1 MYLRT
6 RYGFRC
12 RLVRGTLRDDY
23 FGKEVVLQQIAAH
36 QRNDEDASDNRSDHH
51 LSRIVIRR
59 IIHRCHG
66 GPRLPGHGRAVALLA
81 ALLVSALLWAC
92 LLIAALLVA
101 TLLRLCLLVTALLLV
116 SALLI
121 ATSLLVSALLVAALL
136 RLCLLVAALLIATLL
151 RLCLLV
157 SALLVAA
164 LLLVA
169 AHRLARI
176 RLAIVG
182 RELGTHDGL
191 SGR

>member
-12 RLVRGTLRDDY
+12 CLARGTLRDDY
-23 FGKEVVLQQIAAH
+23 FGKEVVLQQKAAH
-36 QRNDEDASDNRSDHH
+36 QRNDEDASDNRGNDH

-59 IIHRCHG
+59 IIHRYHG
-66 GPRLPGHGRAVALLA
+66 GPRLPGHGRAVALLD
-81 ALLVSALLWAC
+81 ALLIPALLWTR
-92 LLIAALLVA
+92 LLVAALLVA
-101 TLLRLCLLVTALLLV
+101 TLLLVSALLV
-116 SALLI
+116 SALLV
-121 ATSLLVSALLVAALL
+121 AALLVAALLLVSALLVAALL
-136 RLCLLVAALLIATLL
+136 RLCLLV
-151 RLCLLV
+151 
-157 SALLVAA
+157 SA
-164 LLLVA
+164 LLVA

>member
-101 TLLRLCLLVTALLLV
+101 TLLRLCLLVAALLI
-116 SALLI
+116 ATLLI
-121 ATSLLVSALLVAALL
+121 ATSLLV
-136 RLCLLVAALLIATLL
+136 ATLL

-164 LLLVA
+164 LLLVS

>member
-12 RLVRGTLRDDY
+12 RLVRGTLRDNN

-51 LSRIVIRR
+51 LSRSVTRR

-66 GPRLPGHGRAVALLA
+66 GPRLPGHGRAVVLLA
-81 ALLVSALLWAC
+81 ALLVPALLWAY

-101 TLLRLCLLVTALLLV
+101 
-116 SALLI
+116 
-121 ATSLLVSALLVAALL
+121 ALLV
-136 RLCLLVAALLIATLL
+136 ATLL

-164 LLLVA
+164 LLLVS

>member
-12 RLVRGTLRDDY
+12 RLVRGLRDNN

-66 GPRLPGHGRAVALLA
+66 GSRLPGHGRAVALLA
-81 ALLVSALLWAC
+81 ALLVPALLWAC

-101 TLLRLCLLVTALLLV
+101 ALLV
-116 SALLI
+116 
-121 ATSLLVSALLVAALL
+121 ATLLLVSALLVAA
-136 RLCLLVAALLIATLL
+136 LL

-164 LLLVA
+164 LLLVS

>member
-12 RLVRGTLRDDY
+12 RLVRVTLRDDY

-59 IIHRCHG
+59 ITHRCHG

-81 ALLVSALLWAC
+81 ALLVPALLWAC

-101 TLLRLCLLVTALLLV
+101 ALLVATLLLV
-116 SALLI
+116 SALLRLC
-121 ATSLLVSALLVAALL
+121 LLVSALLVATLLIAALL
-136 RLCLLVAALLIATLL
+136 VATLLVAALLIATLL

-164 LLLVA
+164 LLLVS

>member
-1 MYLRT
+1 M
-6 RYGFRC
+6 
-12 RLVRGTLRDDY
+12 RGTLRDDY

-101 TLLRLCLLVTALLLV
+101 TLLRLCLLVAALLLV

-164 LLLVA
+164 LLLVSA
-169 AHRLARI
+169 LLVSAHRLARI

>member
-6 RYGFRC
+6 RCGFRC
-12 RLVRGTLRDDY
+12 CLVRGTLRDNN
-23 FGKEVVLQQIAAH
+23 FGKEVVLQQKAAH
-36 QRNDEDASDNRSDHH
+36 QCNDEDASDNRGNDH

-59 IIHRCHG
+59 IIHRYHG
-66 GPRLPGHGRAVALLA
+66 GPRLPGHGRAVALLDA
-81 ALLVSALLWAC
+81 LLIPALLWTRLLVS
-92 LLIAALLVA
+92 ALLVA
-101 TLLRLCLLVTALLLV
+101 TLLLV
-116 SALLI
+116 SALLV
-121 ATSLLVSALLVAALL
+121 ATLLLVSALLVAALL
-136 RLCLLVAALLIATLL
+136 RLCLLVAALLVAALL

-164 LLLVA
+164 LLVAALLRLCLLVS
-169 AHRLARI
+169 AHRLTRI

>member
-1 MYLRT
+1 MYLCT

-66 GPRLPGHGRAVALLA
+66 GPRLSGHGRAVALLA

-92 LLIAALLVA
+92 LLIAALLVPA
-101 TLLRLCLLVTALLLV
+101 LLV
-116 SALLI
+116 STLLI
-121 ATSLLVSALLVAALL
+121 SALL
-136 RLCLLVAALLIATLL
+136 RLCLLVSALLVSTLLIATLLLVAALL

-164 LLLVA
+164 LLLVS

>member
-12 RLVRGTLRDDY
+12 RLVRGTLRDNN

-81 ALLVSALLWAC
+81 ALLVPALLWAC

-101 TLLRLCLLVTALLLV
+101 TLLV
-116 SALLI
+116 
-121 ATSLLVSALLVAALL
+121 ATLLLVSALLVAALL
-136 RLCLLVAALLIATLL
+136 RLCLLVSALLVATLLIATLL

-164 LLLVA
+164 LLLVS

>member
-6 RYGFRC
+6 RCGFRC
-12 RLVRGTLRDDY
+12 CLARGTLRDDN
-23 FGKEVVLQQIAAH
+23 FGKEVVLQQKAAH
-36 QRNDEDASDNRSDHH
+36 QRNDEDASDNRGNDH

-59 IIHRCHG
+59 IIHRYHG

-81 ALLVSALLWAC
+81 ALLVPALLWAC
-92 LLIAALLVA
+92 LLIAALLGA
-101 TLLRLCLLVTALLLV
+101 CLLV
-116 SALLI
+116 SALLGSCLLVS
-121 ATSLLVSALLVAALL
+121 ALLVSALLVSALLVAT
-136 RLCLLVAALLIATLL
+136 LLVATLLIATLL

>member
-12 RLVRGTLRDDY
+12 CLARGTLRDDY
-23 FGKEVVLQQIAAH
+23 FGKEVVLQQKAAH
-36 QRNDEDASDNRSDHH
+36 QRNDEDASDNRGNDH

-59 IIHRCHG
+59 IIHRYHG
-66 GPRLPGHGRAVALLA
+66 GPRLPGHGRAVALLDA
-81 ALLVSALLWAC
+81 LLIPALLWTRLLVATLLLVSALLV
-92 LLIAALLVA
+92 AALLVA
-101 TLLRLCLLVTALLLV
+101 ALLRLCLLV
-116 SALLI
+116 SALLV
-121 ATSLLVSALLVAALL
+121 ATLLLVSALLVAALL
-136 RLCLLVAALLIATLL
+136 RLCLLV
-151 RLCLLV
+151 
-157 SALLVAA
+157 SALLVS
-164 LLLVA
+164 

>member
-81 ALLVSALLWAC
+81 ALLVPALLWAC

-101 TLLRLCLLVTALLLV
+101 TLLVATLLRLCLLV
-116 SALLI
+116 
-121 ATSLLVSALLVAALL
+121 ATLLVAALL
-136 RLCLLVAALLIATLL
+136 RLCLLVAALL
-151 RLCLLV
+151 
-157 SALLVAA
+157 VAA
-164 LLLVA
+164 LLLVS

>member
-12 RLVRGTLRDDY
+12 RLVRGTLRDNN

-51 LSRIVIRR
+51 LSRSVTRR

-66 GPRLPGHGRAVALLA
+66 GPRLPGHGRAVVLLA
-81 ALLVSALLWAC
+81 ALLVPALLWAC
-92 LLIAALLVA
+92 LLIAALLGS
-101 TLLRLCLLVTALLLV
+101 CLLV
-116 SALLI
+116 SALLVS
-121 ATSLLVSALLVAALL
+121 ALLVSALLVAT
-136 RLCLLVAALLIATLL
+136 LLIATLL

-157 SALLVAA
+157 AALLVAA

-169 AHRLARI
+169 AHRLTRI

>member
-12 RLVRGTLRDDY
+12 RLVRGTLRDNN

-59 IIHRCHG
+59 ITHRCHG

-81 ALLVSALLWAC
+81 ALLVPALLWAC

-101 TLLRLCLLVTALLLV
+101 ALLRLC
-116 SALLI
+116 
-121 ATSLLVSALLVAALL
+121 LLVSALLVAT
-136 RLCLLVAALLIATLL
+136 LLIATLL

>member
-59 IIHRCHG
+59 IIPRCHG

-81 ALLVSALLWAC
+81 ALLVPALLWAC

-101 TLLRLCLLVTALLLV
+101 TLLVATLLVATLLVATLLRLCLLV
-116 SALLI
+116 
-121 ATSLLVSALLVAALL
+121 ATLLVAALL
-136 RLCLLVAALLIATLL
+136 RLCLLVAALL
-151 RLCLLV
+151 
-157 SALLVAA
+157 VAA
-164 LLLVA
+164 LLLVS

>member
-12 RLVRGTLRDDY
+12 RLVRGTLRDNN

-51 LSRIVIRR
+51 LSRSVTRR

-81 ALLVSALLWAC
+81 ALLVPALLWAFFMISDLLGSC
-92 LLIAALLVA
+92 LM
-101 TLLRLCLLVTALLLV
+101 V
-116 SALLI
+116 SA
-121 ATSLLVSALLVAALL
+121 LLVSALLVAALL
-136 RLCLLVAALLIATLL
+136 RLCLLVATLLVAALL

-164 LLLVA
+164 LLLVS

>member
-12 RLVRGTLRDDY
+12 RLVRGTLRDNN

-51 LSRIVIRR
+51 LSRSVTRR

-81 ALLVSALLWAC
+81 ALLVPALLWAC
-92 LLIAALLVA
+92 LLIAALLGS
-101 TLLRLCLLVTALLLV
+101 C
-116 SALLI
+116 
-121 ATSLLVSALLVAALL
+121 LLVSALLVAALL
-136 RLCLLVAALLIATLL
+136 RLCLLVATLLVAALL

-157 SALLVAA
+157 STLLVAA
-164 LLLVA
+164 LLLVS

>member
-12 RLVRGTLRDDY
+12 CLARGTLRDDY
-23 FGKEVVLQQIAAH
+23 FGKEVVLQQKTAH
-36 QRNDEDASDNRSDHH
+36 QRNDEDASDNRGNDH

-59 IIHRCHG
+59 IIHRYHG
-66 GPRLPGHGRAVALLA
+66 GPRLPGHGRAVALLDA
-81 ALLVSALLWAC
+81 LLIPALLWTRLLVS
-92 LLIAALLVA
+92 ALLVA
-101 TLLRLCLLVTALLLV
+101 TLLLV
-116 SALLI
+116 SALLV
-121 ATSLLVSALLVAALL
+121 AALLVAALL
-136 RLCLLVAALLIATLL
+136 RLCLLVSALLVATLLLVSALLVAALLVAALL

-157 SALLVAA
+157 SALLVS
-164 LLLVA
+164 

>member
-12 RLVRGTLRDDY
+12 RLVRGTLRDNN

-101 TLLRLCLLVTALLLV
+101 TLLRLCLLVATLLV
-116 SALLI
+116 AALLI
-121 ATSLLVSALLVAALL
+121 ATSLLVAALL
-136 RLCLLVAALLIATLL
+136 RLCLLVSALLI
-151 RLCLLV
+151 
-157 SALLVAA
+157 SA
-164 LLLVA
+164 LLLVS

>member
-1 MYLRT
+1 MYLHT

-101 TLLRLCLLVTALLLV
+101 TLLRLCLLVAALLI
-116 SALLI
+116 ATLLI
-121 ATSLLVSALLVAALL
+121 ATSLLV
-136 RLCLLVAALLIATLL
+136 ATLL

-164 LLLVA
+164 LLLVS

>member
-12 RLVRGTLRDDY
+12 RLVRGLRDNN

-66 GPRLPGHGRAVALLA
+66 GSRLPGHGRAVALLA
-81 ALLVSALLWAC
+81 ALLVPALLWAC

-101 TLLRLCLLVTALLLV
+101 ALLVATLLLV
-116 SALLI
+116 SA
-121 ATSLLVSALLVAALL
+121 
-136 RLCLLVAALLIATLL
+136 LL

-157 SALLVAA
+157 SALLVATLLIAALLVATLLVAALLRLCLLVSA
-164 LLLVA
+164 LLLVS

>member
-51 LSRIVIRR
+51 LSRSVTRR

-81 ALLVSALLWAC
+81 ALLVPALLWAC

-101 TLLRLCLLVTALLLV
+101 TLLLVA
-116 SALLI
+116 ALLI
-121 ATSLLVSALLVAALL
+121 ATSLLVAALL
-136 RLCLLVAALLIATLL
+136 RLCLLVSALLIATLL

-164 LLLVA
+164 LLLVS

-182 RELGTHDGL
+182 RELGTHGGL

>member
-101 TLLRLCLLVTALLLV
+101 TLLRLCLLVSALLV
-116 SALLI
+116 SA
-121 ATSLLVSALLVAALL
+121 LLVSALLVAT
-136 RLCLLVAALLIATLL
+136 LLIATLL

>member
-1 MYLRT
+1 MYLHT

-51 LSRIVIRR
+51 LSRIVVRR
-59 IIHRCHG
+59 ITHRCHG
-66 GPRLPGHGRAVALLA
+66 GPRLPGYGRAVALLA
-81 ALLVSALLWAC
+81 ALLVPALLWAC
-92 LLIAALLVA
+92 LLIAALLVSTLLISALLRLRLLVSALLVSTLLIA
-101 TLLRLCLLVTALLLV
+101 TLLRLCLLVST
-116 SALLI
+116 
-121 ATSLLVSALLVAALL
+121 
-136 RLCLLVAALLIATLL
+136 LLIATLL

-164 LLLVA
+164 LLLVS

>member
-59 IIHRCHG
+59 ITHRCHG

-81 ALLVSALLWAC
+81 ALLVPALLWAC

-101 TLLRLCLLVTALLLV
+101 T
-116 SALLI
+116 
-121 ATSLLVSALLVAALL
+121 
-136 RLCLLVAALLIATLL
+136 LLVAALLIATLL

-157 SALLVAA
+157 SALLVSA
-164 LLLVA
+164 LLLVS

>member
-6 RYGFRC
+6 RCGFRC
-12 RLVRGTLRDDY
+12 CLVRGTLRDDY
-23 FGKEVVLQQIAAH
+23 FGKEVVLQQKAAH
-36 QRNDEDASDNRSDHH
+36 QRNDEDASDNRGNDH

-59 IIHRCHG
+59 IIHRYHG
-66 GPRLPGHGRAVALLA
+66 GPRLPGHGRAVALLDA
-81 ALLVSALLWAC
+81 LLIPALLWTRLLVSALL
-92 LLIAALLVA
+92 VA
-101 TLLRLCLLVTALLLV
+101 T
-116 SALLI
+116 
-121 ATSLLVSALLVAALL
+121 LLVAALL
-136 RLCLLVAALLIATLL
+136 RLCLLVSALLVSALLVSALLVSALL

-157 SALLVAA
+157 S
-164 LLLVA
+164 

>member
-12 RLVRGTLRDDY
+12 RLVRGTLRDNN

-51 LSRIVIRR
+51 LSRSVTRR

-81 ALLVSALLWAC
+81 ALLVPALLWAC
-92 LLIAALLVA
+92 LLIAALLGSCLLVSALLVA
-101 TLLRLCLLVTALLLV
+101 TLLRLCLLV
-116 SALLI
+116 SALLV
-121 ATSLLVSALLVAALL
+121 ATLLRLCLLVSALLVAT
-136 RLCLLVAALLIATLL
+136 LLIATLL

>member
-12 RLVRGTLRDDY
+12 RLVRGTLRDNN

-51 LSRIVIRR
+51 LSRSVTRR

-81 ALLVSALLWAC
+81 ALLVPALLWAC
-92 LLIAALLVA
+92 LL
-101 TLLRLCLLVTALLLV
+101 V
-116 SALLI
+116 SA
-121 ATSLLVSALLVAALL
+121 LLVSALLVAALL
-136 RLCLLVAALLIATLL
+136 RLCLLVATLLVAALL

-157 SALLVAA
+157 STLLVAA
-164 LLLVA
+164 LLLVS

-182 RELGTHDGL
+182 RELGTPDGL

>member
-1 MYLRT
+1 MYLCT

-12 RLVRGTLRDDY
+12 CLARGTLRDDY
-23 FGKEVVLQQIAAH
+23 FGKEAVLQQIAAH
-36 QRNDEDASDNRSDHH
+36 QRNDEDASDNRGNDHF
-51 LSRIVIRR
+51 SRIVVRR

-66 GPRLPGHGRAVALLA
+66 GPRLPGHGCAVALLA
-81 ALLVSALLWAC
+81 ALLVPALLWAC
-92 LLIAALLVA
+92 LL
-101 TLLRLCLLVTALLLV
+101 
-116 SALLI
+116 
-121 ATSLLVSALLVAALL
+121 VSALLVSA
-136 RLCLLVAALLIATLL
+136 LL

-157 SALLVAA
+157 SALLVSA
-164 LLLVA
+164 LLVSALLVSALLVSALLRLCLLVSALLRLCLLVSALLVA

>member
-12 RLVRGTLRDDY
+12 RLVRGTLRDNN

-59 IIHRCHG
+59 ITHRCHG

-81 ALLVSALLWAC
+81 ALLVPALLWAC
-92 LLIAALLVA
+92 LLVAALLVATLLLVSALLRLCLLVSALLVATLLIAALLIAALLVA
-101 TLLRLCLLVTALLLV
+101 T
-116 SALLI
+116 
-121 ATSLLVSALLVAALL
+121 
-136 RLCLLVAALLIATLL
+136 LLVAALLIATLL

-164 LLLVA
+164 LLLVS

>member
-12 RLVRGTLRDDY
+12 RLVRGTLRDNN

-36 QRNDEDASDNRSDHH
+36 ERNDEDASDNRGNDH

-66 GPRLPGHGRAVALLA
+66 GPRLPGHGCAVALLA
-81 ALLVSALLWAC
+81 ALLVPALLWAC
-92 LLIAALLVA
+92 LLI
-101 TLLRLCLLVTALLLV
+101 
-116 SALLI
+116 
-121 ATSLLVSALLVAALL
+121 SALLVAA
-136 RLCLLVAALLIATLL
+136 LL

-164 LLLVA
+164 LLVAALLVA
-169 AHRLARI
+169 ALLRLCLLVSALLVSALLVSAHRLTRI

>member
-12 RLVRGTLRDDY
+12 RLVRGTLRDNN

-36 QRNDEDASDNRSDHH
+36 QRNDEDASNNRSDHH
-51 LSRIVIRR
+51 LSRSVTRR

-81 ALLVSALLWAC
+81 ALLVPALLWAC

-101 TLLRLCLLVTALLLV
+101 TLLLV
-116 SALLI
+116 SALLV
-121 ATSLLVSALLVAALL
+121 ATLLRLCLLVSALLVATLL
-136 RLCLLVAALLIATLL
+136 RLCLLVSALLVSTLLIATLL

-164 LLLVA
+164 LLLVS

>member
-12 RLVRGTLRDDY
+12 CLARGTLRDDY
-23 FGKEVVLQQIAAH
+23 FGKEVVLQQKAAH
-36 QRNDEDASDNRSDHH
+36 QRNDEDASDNRGNDH

-59 IIHRCHG
+59 IIHRYHG
-66 GPRLPGHGRAVALLA
+66 GPRLPGHGRAVALLD
-81 ALLVSALLWAC
+81 ALLIPALLWTR
-92 LLIAALLVA
+92 LLVAALLVA
-101 TLLRLCLLVTALLLV
+101 TLLLV
-116 SALLI
+116 SALLV
-121 ATSLLVSALLVAALL
+121 AALLVAALLLVSALLVAALL
-136 RLCLLVAALLIATLL
+136 RLCLLV
-151 RLCLLV
+151 
-157 SALLVAA
+157 SALLVS
-164 LLLVA
+164 

>member
-23 FGKEVVLQQIAAH
+23 FGKEVVLQQKAAH
-36 QRNDEDASDNRSDHH
+36 QRNDEDASDNRGNDH

-59 IIHRCHG
+59 IIHRYHG
-66 GPRLPGHGRAVALLA
+66 GPRLPGHGRAVALLD
-81 ALLVSALLWAC
+81 ALLIPALLWTR
-92 LLIAALLVA
+92 LLVAALLVA
-101 TLLRLCLLVTALLLV
+101 TLLLV
-116 SALLI
+116 SALLV
-121 ATSLLVSALLVAALL
+121 AALLVAALL
-136 RLCLLVAALLIATLL
+136 RLCLLVSA
-151 RLCLLV
+151 LLV
-157 SALLVAA
+157 SALLVS
-164 LLLVA
+164 